1 MDDDVSVKEL
11 IQRISEDLLE
21 SEQERTA
28 GGRRAVFE
36 VAELTIEL
44 SFVVSRSRQGQGGID
59 LKVVSVGGQAERGDE
74 RTQRMTLRLVAAARA
89 GEGVDEEGFSRL
101 DYDDALPVRPR
112 LRRRDDDR

>member
-1 MDDDVSVKEL
+1 VDDDVSVKEL

-36 VAELTIEL
+36 VAELTVEL
-44 SFVVSRSRQGQGGID
+44 SFVVSRSRQGKGGID
-59 LKVVSVGGQAERGDE
+59 LKVVSVGGQAERADE
-74 RTQRMTLRLVAAARA
+74 RTQRMTLRLIAAGR
-89 GEGVDEEGFSRL
+89 GGGGSGDDEFSRL

-112 LRRRDDDR
+112 LRRDEQ

>member
-1 MDDDVSVKEL
+1 MDDDISVKEL
-11 IQRISEDLLE
+11 IQRVSDELLE

-44 SFVVSRSRQGQGGID
+44 SFVVSRSLQGHGGID
-59 LKVVSVGGQAERGDE
+59 LKVVSVGGQANQADE
-74 RTQRMTLRLVAAARA
+74 RTQRMTLRLVAARSTNV
-89 GEGVDEEGFSRL
+89 GSRYEELSRL

-112 LRRRDDDR
+112 LRPEEQ

>member
-1 MDDDVSVKEL
+1 VDDDVSVKEL

-28 GGRRAVFE
+28 SGRRAVFE

-59 LKVVSVGGQAERGDE
+59 LKVVSVGGQADRADE
-74 RTQRMTLRLVAAARA
+74 RTQRMTLRLVAAAA
-89 GEGVDEEGFSRL
+89 DTSDDEELFRL

-112 LRRRDDDR
+112 LRQDEE

>member
-28 GGRRAVFE
+28 SGRRAVFE
-36 VAELTIEL
+36 VAELTIEV
-44 SFVVSRSRQGQGGID
+44 SFLVSRSRQGQGGID
-59 LKVVSVGGQAERGDE
+59 LKVVSAGGEAKRADE
-74 RTQRMTLRLVAAARA
+74 RTQRMTLRLVTPSRART
-89 GEGVDEEGFSRL
+89 GSGGDEEFSQL

-112 LRRRDDDR
+112 LRGDDH

>member
-1 MDDDVSVKEL
+1 VDDDVSVKEL

-36 VAELTIEL
+36 VAELTIDL
-44 SFVVSRSRQGQGGID
+44 SFVVSRSRQGHAGVD
-59 LKVVSVGGQAERGDE
+59 LKVVSVGGQADRADE
-74 RTQRMTLRLVAAARA
+74 RTQRMTLRLVAVGGAAEGS
-89 GEGVDEEGFSRL
+89 GEEKFARL

-112 LRRRDDDR
+112 LRRDEP